1 VGPHLNSVDK
11 ATAWVAMF
19 CFKFIHLDSIVKDII
34 IWLHPWKSVQPY
46 GAFKADGHRCYLV
59 GWASEYMFR
68 CENKQGQE
76 ELLSHHLFLVGVI
89 CTFKVNV
96 IIESA
101 SWSPLILAIPSVV
114 NFFVIAFKQWALLN
128 DRVKHWEWLCYQ
140 HRLHQDFVAD
150 ENQKAL
156 EKQKSMHFPGV
167 DWRSQL
173 QERRMFIF
181 RTSMAL
187 FIPVLLGIAMHIYD
201 SLQPEERAARLEA
214 SAQCFNVTIA
224 ALDRSHK
231 RR

>member
-1 VGPHLNSVDK
+1 
-11 ATAWVAMF
+11 
-19 CFKFIHLDSIVKDII
+19 
-34 IWLHPWKSVQPY
+34 
-46 GAFKADGHRCYLV
+46 
-59 GWASEYMFR
+59 MFR

-140 HRLHQDFVAD
+140 HRLRQDFVTD